1 MQSCLPRPSTN
12 DAKPDEPT
20 VYVVDDDPGIL
31 EWITAVVESIRFPVK
46 SFANAH
52 DMLESFAPH
61 RCGCVVTDLRM
72 PRMSGLELQER
83 LNELGSVCPVI
94 LISGHGEVYAA
105 VRAMKAGAIDF
116 LEKPFSAQELI
127 DRINRAIAL
136 PASRVRERSTRL
148 AVRGRF
154 ARLTEREREALRG
167 IVDGKANKVMAVEF
181 GIAEK
186 TVEDR
191 RARVMRKMEANSV
204 AELTRMVIECE
215 LLPE

>member
-1 MQSCLPRPSTN
+1 MTPTVDTRR
-12 DAKPDEPT
+12 EPPI
-20 VYVVDDDPGIL
+20 VYVVDDDPSIL
-31 EWITAVVESIRFPVK
+31 EWITAVVESIQLPVR
-46 SFANAH
+46 SFSSAH
-52 DMLESFAPH
+52 DLLDAFTPERS
-61 RCGCVVTDLRM
+61 GCVVTDLRM
-72 PRMSGLELQER
+72 PRMGGLELQER

-94 LISGHGEVYAA
+94 LISGHGEVSAA

-136 PASRVRERSTRL
+136 SASRARERSTRL
-148 AVRGRF
+148 EVRGRF

-167 IVDGKANKVMAVEF
+167 IVDGKANKVMAAEL

>member
-1 MQSCLPRPSTN
+1 MTPTVDTRR
-12 DAKPDEPT
+12 EPPI
-20 VYVVDDDPGIL
+20 VYVVDDDPSIL
-31 EWITAVVESIRFPVK
+31 EWITAVVESIQLPVR
-46 SFANAH
+46 SFSSAH
-52 DMLESFAPH
+52 DLLDAFTPERS
-61 RCGCVVTDLRM
+61 GCVVTDLRM

-94 LISGHGEVYAA
+94 LISGHGEVSAA

-136 PASRVRERSTRL
+136 SASRARERSTRL

-167 IVDGKANKVMAVEF
+167 IVDGKANKVMAVEL